1 MRVLF
6 MGTPD
11 FAVPTLEA
19 LVKDSHFE
27 VVGVFTQPDRPKGR
41 GNQLA
46 APPVKEFAL
55 QNNIPVFQPD
65 KIRNQE
71 TYDLISNL
79 KPEAIVVVAY
89 GKILPKEIL
98 EIPNYGCINVHSS
111 VLPELRGAAPIHWA
125 IYQGKTKTGVSTM
138 LLDEGMDTG
147 EILLNSER
155 EIPLHMTMGE
165 LHDQLKNDGADLLL
179 KTLIGLESGII
190 KSTPQDHSKA
200 THASLITKDHELLD
214 WNRSAEELH
223 NQIRAFN
230 PWPGCYTYFQ
240 GQRIK
245 IWKSDFELIE
255 ANGKP
260 GEIRFESDKLQVGT
274 GKGMLTL
281 LEVQPQSKAK
291 MSSIQWGRGQKFNK
305 TSSFE
310 AQ

>member
-46 APPVKEFAL
+46 APPVKEVAL
-55 QNNIPVFQPD
+55 QNNISVFQPD

-71 TYDLISNL
+71 TYEMISNL
-79 KPEAIVVVAY
+79 KPDVIVVVAY
-89 GKILPKEIL
+89 GKILPIEIL
-98 EIPNYGCINVHSS
+98 EIPPFGCINVHSS

-125 IYQGKTKTGVSTM
+125 IYQGKTRTGVSTM

-147 EILLNSER
+147 DILATSER
-155 EIPLHMTMGE
+155 EIDPHMTMGE
-165 LHDQLKNDGADLLL
+165 LHDQLKIDGAELLL
-179 KTLIGLESGII
+179 KTLRGLESGVV
-190 KSTPQDHSKA
+190 KPKAQDHLKA
-200 THASLITKDHELLD
+200 THASFITKEHELLD

-245 IWKSDFELIE
+245 IWKSDFEENNRQGNL
-255 ANGKP
+255 
-260 GEIRFESDKLQVGT
+260 GEIRFDSDKLQVFT
-274 GKGMLTL
+274 GKGLLTL

-291 MSSIQWGRGQKFNK
+291 MSGIQWGRGQKFDAS
-305 TSSFE
+305 SSFE